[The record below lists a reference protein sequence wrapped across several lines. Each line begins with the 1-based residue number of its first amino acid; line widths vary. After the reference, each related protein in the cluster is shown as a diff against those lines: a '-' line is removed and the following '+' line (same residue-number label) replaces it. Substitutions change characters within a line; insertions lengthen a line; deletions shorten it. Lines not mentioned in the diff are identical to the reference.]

1 MCNFISW
8 IEYKDEIL
16 YMTDRDL
23 ETSRGKKLSRDIG
36 FEDIAGHGAIRSF
49 FNIPDGKGTDREST
63 DFSTPDNFPQDIVRD
78 VKKGLFTQ
86 YGVALQILTPPALAE
101 YLEIEQSALAEYLK
115 IEQST
120 LAEYLKIRHS
130 AWAKYEEI
138 EQSALAEYLKIK
150 HSAWTEY
157 LKIKHSALAEYEK
170 IKHSTLAEYEKIE
183 QPTLAEYL
191 KIRQSAFW
199 ELAKIK
205 KNRVKA
211 WQ

>member
-1 MCNFISW
+1 MSNFISW

-16 YMTDRDL
+16 YMTDKNL

-49 FNIPDGKGTDREST
+49 FNIPDGKGTNREST

-78 VKKGLFTQ
+78 VKKGLFTRC
-86 YGVALQILTPPALAE
+86 GVALQILTPPALAE
-101 YLEIEQSALAEYLK
+101 YKEIEHSAWTKYKK
-115 IEQST
+115 IEQPAW
-120 LAEYLKIRHS
+120 AEYKEIKYS
-130 AWAKYEEI
+130 AWAKYKEI
-138 EQSALAEYLKIK
+138 GQPAWAKYKEIK
-150 HSAWTEY
+150 H
-157 LKIKHSALAEYEK
+157 
-170 IKHSTLAEYEKIE
+170 
-183 QPTLAEYL
+183 
-191 KIRQSAFW
+191 SAFW

>member
-86 YGVALQILTPPALAE
+86 YGVALQILTPPAWAKYKKIEHSASAE
-101 YLEIEQSALAEYLK
+101 YKEIEQPARAKYKEIEKPAWAKYKQIKYSAWAKYKEIEQPAWAEYKEIKQSALAEYLK
-115 IEQST
+115 I
-120 LAEYLKIRHS
+120 RR
-130 AWAKYEEI
+130 
-138 EQSALAEYLKIK
+138 
-150 HSAWTEY
+150 
-157 LKIKHSALAEYEK
+157 
-170 IKHSTLAEYEKIE
+170 
-183 QPTLAEYL
+183 P
-191 KIRQSAFW
+191 AFW

>member
-1 MCNFISW
+1 MSNFISW

-16 YMTDRDL
+16 YITDKDV

-49 FNIPDGKGTDREST
+49 FNIPDGKGTDKEST

-78 VKKGLFTQ
+78 VKKGLFTRC
-86 YGVALQILTPPALAE
+86 GAALQILTPPALAE
-101 YLEIEQSALAEYLK
+101 YKEIEQPALAEYK
-115 IEQST
+115 
-120 LAEYLKIRHS
+120 
-130 AWAKYEEI
+130 EI
-138 EQSALAEYLKIK
+138 EQ
-150 HSAWTEY
+150 
-157 LKIKHSALAEYEK
+157 
-170 IKHSTLAEYEKIE
+170 
-183 QPTLAEYL
+183 P
-191 KIRQSAFW
+191 AFW

>member
-1 MCNFISW
+1 MSNFISW

-16 YMTDRDL
+16 YMTDRNL

-78 VKKGLFTQ
+78 VKKGLFTRC
-86 YGVALQILTPPALAE
+86 GVALQILTPPALAE
-101 YLEIEQSALAEYLK
+101 YKKIEHSAWTKYKKIEQPAWAKYKEIEQPAWAEYKEIKQSALAEYK
-115 IEQST
+115 EIK
-120 LAEYLKIRHS
+120 YS
-130 AWAKYEEI
+130 AWAKYKEI
-138 EQSALAEYLKIK
+138 KY
-150 HSAWTEY
+150 
-157 LKIKHSALAEYEK
+157 
-170 IKHSTLAEYEKIE
+170 
-183 QPTLAEYL
+183 
-191 KIRQSAFW
+191 SAFW

-205 KNRVKA
+205 KNRVNI

>member
-1 MCNFISW
+1 MSNFISW

-49 FNIPDGKGTDREST
+49 FNIPDGKGTNREST

-78 VKKGLFTQ
+78 VKKGLFTRC
-86 YGVALQILTPPALAE
+86 GK
-101 YLEIEQSALAEYLK
+101 EIEQP
-115 IEQST
+115 
-120 LAEYLKIRHS
+120 
-130 AWAKYEEI
+130 AWAKYKE
-138 EQSALAEYLKIK
+138 IK
-150 HSAWTEY
+150 H
-157 LKIKHSALAEYEK
+157 
-170 IKHSTLAEYEKIE
+170 
-183 QPTLAEYL
+183 
-191 KIRQSAFW
+191 SAFW

>member
-78 VKKGLFTQ
+78 VKKGLFTRC
-86 YGVALQILTPPALAE
+86 GVALQILTPPALAE
-101 YLEIEQSALAEYLK
+101 YKEIEHSAWTKYKKIEQPAWAKYKEIEQPAWAKYKGIKHSVWANYKQIKYSAWAKYKEIEQPAWAEYKEIKQSALAEYK
-115 IEQST
+115 EIK
-120 LAEYLKIRHS
+120 YS
-130 AWAKYEEI
+130 AWAKYKEI
-138 EQSALAEYLKIK
+138 KY
-150 HSAWTEY
+150 
-157 LKIKHSALAEYEK
+157 
-170 IKHSTLAEYEKIE
+170 
-183 QPTLAEYL
+183 
-191 KIRQSAFW
+191 SAFW

-205 KNRVKA
+205 KNRVNI